1 MLSVSV
7 EVDEVC
13 VEGPDEGEV
22 EGGVMWRGNLILVLS
37 PTLTSALEG
46 ARVIFVASEERERD
60 TGYTLNASH
69 MLVTAE
75 GSSETLITSHTDN
88 GC

>member
-1 MLSVSV
+1 MKVRSRVGSC
-7 EVDEVC
+7 DAAHS
-13 VEGPDEGEV
+13 
-22 EGGVMWRGNLILVLS
+22 ILVLS

-75 GSSETLITSHTDN
+75 GSSETLITSHTDTVARVFWVVARVLF
-88 GC
+88 CRW